1 MKKHEENATQAWEV
15 HIRVPLMRGKEGV
28 VTVASAWD
36 HLLGCL
42 RYYYPDLVVEHLGA
56 DIRTH
61 TYAQSFCVIK
71 TQDRDTRKMEGEFA
85 IFQHPL
91 FQDFKLKSKKI
102 K

>member
-1 MKKHEENATQAWEV
+1 MKKHEENTQAWEIQ
-15 HIRVPLMRGKEGV
+15 IRVPLMRGKEGV

-42 RYYYPDLVVEHLGA
+42 RYYYPDLVVEHFGA

-71 TQDRDTRKMEGEFA
+71 TQNRDTRKMEGEFA

-91 FQDFKLKSKKI
+91 FQDFKVKAKKI
-102 K
+102 

>member
-1 MKKHEENATQAWEV
+1 MKKHEENTQAWEIQ
-15 HIRVPLMRGKEGV
+15 IRVPLMQGKEGV

-36 HLLGCL
+36 HLLECL
-42 RYYYPDLVVEHLGA
+42 RYYAPDLVVEGLGD
-56 DIRTH
+56 DIRTS
-61 TYAQSFCVIK
+61 TYAESRCVIT
-71 TQDRDTRKMEGEFA
+71 TQSKDTRRVEGEFD

>member
-1 MKKHEENATQAWEV
+1 MKKHENATKAWEV
-15 HIRVPLMRGKEGV
+15 QIRVPLMRGKEGV

-36 HLLGCL
+36 HLLECL
-42 RYYYPDLVVEHLGA
+42 RYYYPDLVVEHLSD
-56 DIRTH
+56 DIRTQ
-61 TYAQSFCVIK
+61 TYAESRCVIT
-71 TQDRDTRKMEGEFA
+71 TQSKDTRRVEGEFA

>member
-15 HIRVPLMRGKEGV
+15 LIRVPLMRGKEGV

-36 HLLGCL
+36 HLLDSL
-42 RYYYPDLVVEHLGA
+42 RYYDRDLVVEHLRD
-56 DIRTH
+56 DIRTQ

-71 TQDRDTRKMEGEFA
+71 TQDRDTRKIERELA

-91 FQDFKLKSKKI
+91 FQDFKVKAKKI
-102 K
+102 

>member
-15 HIRVPLMRGKEGV
+15 LIRVPLMRGKEGV

-36 HLLGCL
+36 HLLDSL
-42 RYYYPDLVVEHLGA
+42 RYYDRDLVVEHLSD
-56 DIRTH
+56 DIRTQ

-71 TQDRDTRKMEGEFA
+71 TQDRDTRKIERELA

-91 FQDFKLKSKKI
+91 FQDFKVKAKKI
-102 K
+102 